1 MVHGWRHEPILGETA
16 REWAA
21 RATLPARRRQL
32 QKPVLI
38 NRTPWVVNKSNDG
51 RSLLG
56 ATARR
61 KDGVSV
67 VLLAPDRYT
76 KTRPRTDPRRVD
88 EMEVAMRHTDSMSGD
103 MQKAV
108 EDCMSC
114 SMTCEE
120 TITYCLNQPGQIDAA
135 MIRMMMDCAEMSKM
149 CADMM
154 CRMSPMHMDMCQLCT
169 RMCMMCAEMCATS
182 DDAQMMKLA
191 EMCRTCADSCRAMAG
206 AAA

>member
-1 MVHGWRHEPILGETA
+1 
-16 REWAA
+16 
-21 RATLPARRRQL
+21 
-32 QKPVLI
+32 
-38 NRTPWVVNKSNDG
+38 
-51 RSLLG
+51 
-56 ATARR
+56 
-61 KDGVSV
+61 
-67 VLLAPDRYT
+67 
-76 KTRPRTDPRRVD
+76 
-88 EMEVAMRHTDSMSGD
+88 MEVAMRHTDSMSGD

-135 MIRMMMDCAEMSKM
+135 MIRMMMECAELSKM

-169 RMCMMCAEMCATS
+169 RMCMMCAEMCAAS

>member
-51 RSLLG
+51 RSLLE

-61 KDGVSV
+61 KGSV

-88 EMEVAMRHTDSMSGD
+88 EMEVAMRHTDSMSSD

-169 RMCMMCAEMCATS
+169 RMCMMCAEMCAAS

>member
-1 MVHGWRHEPILGETA
+1 
-16 REWAA
+16 
-21 RATLPARRRQL
+21 
-32 QKPVLI
+32 
-38 NRTPWVVNKSNDG
+38 
-51 RSLLG
+51 
-56 ATARR
+56 
-61 KDGVSV
+61 
-67 VLLAPDRYT
+67 
-76 KTRPRTDPRRVD
+76 
-88 EMEVAMRHTDSMSGD
+88 MEVAMRHTDSMSSD

-154 CRMSPMHMDMCQLCT
+154 CRMSPMHLDMCQLCS
-169 RMCMMCAEMCATS
+169 RMCMMCADMCANS
-182 DDAQMMKLA
+182 DDAQLMKLV
-191 EMCRTCADSCRAMAG
+191 EMCRTCADSCQAMAG